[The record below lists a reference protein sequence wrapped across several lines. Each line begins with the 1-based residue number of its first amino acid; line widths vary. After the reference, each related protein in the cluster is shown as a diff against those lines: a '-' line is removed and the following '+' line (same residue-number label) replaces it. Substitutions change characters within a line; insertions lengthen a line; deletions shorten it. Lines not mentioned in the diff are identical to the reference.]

1 MSTNNEQEHSVADAF
16 NSMSNV
22 DGHITPTAQARV
34 PVLDRGFLYGDSI
47 YEVFRTYSGVP
58 LFYQEHWERLENSAR
73 LIQMHITQGR
83 DQITEQIRR
92 TVQATS
98 AGKLSKDVY
107 VRYVITRGEGPVE
120 LYPNPDL
127 ESRYVII
134 VNAVPEWSEDF
145 YRVGMKAA
153 IPTVRRNPTD
163 ALDPNIKG
171 GNYLNNVI
179 AITQARELGADESII
194 LNRDG
199 YVTEASNSNV
209 FFVLDGELITPGG
222 AAGNLRGITKKAAR
236 EACAAQGLTV
246 NERDVHAKDLDKT
259 TECIVTS
266 ATREVMP
273 VINLRLDDGSLVEF
287 PAGGGEITRK
297 VTRYYRQHMDE
308 HVRQNASLSLW

>member
-1 MSTNNEQEHSVADAF
+1 VSETF
-16 NSMSNV
+16 KSMSNV
-22 DGHITPTAQARV
+22 DGRITPTGEACV

-58 LFYQEHWERLENSAR
+58 LFYQEHWERFENSAR
-73 LIQMHITQGR
+73 LIRMQITQSQ

-98 AGKLSKDVY
+98 AGKLEKEVY
-107 VRYVITRGEGPVE
+107 VRYVITRGEGPVD

-127 ESRYVII
+127 KTRYVIV
-134 VNAVPEWSEDF
+134 VNAVPEWPPNF
-145 YRVGMKAA
+145 YNVGMKAA
-153 IPTVRRNPTD
+153 IPAVRRNPTD

-194 LNRDG
+194 LNSDG
-199 YVTEASNSNV
+199 YITEASNSNV
-209 FFVLDGELITPGG
+209 VFVLDGELVTPGV
-222 AAGNLRGITKKAAR
+222 AVGNLRGITKKAAR
-236 EACAAQGLTV
+236 EACATHGLALE
-246 NERDVHAKDLDKT
+246 ERDVHEKDLGRA
-259 TECIVTS
+259 TECFVTS

-273 VINLRLDDGSLVEF
+273 VVSLRLDDGRMIEF

-297 VTRYYRQHMDE
+297 VARHYKQFIDE
-308 HVRQNASLSLW
+308 HIEQNASLSLW